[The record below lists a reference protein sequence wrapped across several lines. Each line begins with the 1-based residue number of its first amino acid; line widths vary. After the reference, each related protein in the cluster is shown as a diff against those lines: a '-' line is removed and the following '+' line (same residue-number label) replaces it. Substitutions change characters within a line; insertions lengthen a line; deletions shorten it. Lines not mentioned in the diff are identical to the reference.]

1 MNLKEHSLPGYMKRD
16 HIWTVI
22 NKQERHKDKNNYSAN
37 SNVHLQKK
45 KFKFKGIYEKILV
58 IYVKGFLQ
66 IAL

>member
-45 KFKFKGIYEKILV
+45 NSSL
-58 IYVKGFLQ
+58 KGFMKKF
-66 IAL
+66 